1 MKQQFSEL
9 DAIQKQLVQR
19 LADEAETL
27 TPIITA
33 SAAHI
38 GELWEAQAF
47 FLCYPKGTTQHARL
61 ADRLR
66 LGATSSECILD
77 VIQHAAPAYATLG
90 QRCASEQ
97 DDQLSESENVF
108 TSL

>member
-9 DAIQKQLVQR
+9 DAMQKRLVQR

-47 FLCYPKGTTQHARL
+47 FLSYPKGTTQHSHLTARL
-61 ADRLR
+61 K
-66 LGATSSECILD
+66 LGGNSDECILD
-77 VIQHAAPAYATLG
+77 VIQRAAPSYVTLG
-90 QRCASEQ
+90 QHYDFELA
-97 DDQLSESENVF
+97 DLLSESGNVP
-108 TSL
+108 TSP

>member
-9 DAIQKQLVQR
+9 DAMQKRLVQW

-47 FLCYPKGTTQHARL
+47 FLSYPKGTTQHAHL
-61 ADRLR
+61 TMRLR
-66 LGATSSECILD
+66 LGGNSDECILD
-77 VIQHAAPAYATLG
+77 VIQRAAPSYVALG
-90 QRCASEQ
+90 QRCASELT
-97 DDQLSESENVF
+97 DLLSESENVP